1 MGLDRIS
8 FGIWAFA
15 ALPLAVLLV
24 GLLRLRWSA
33 PKAGAAAWIAAMAV
47 GAFVFG
53 GSLFGLAIANAKGLS
68 LTLFVVT
75 IIWTSVFLYN
85 VVDQSGAVKTISQRM
100 TRLVGEPLLQCLLLA
115 WCLSAF
121 IQGITGFG
129 VPVAIVAPLML
140 AVGFEPVTAAVA
152 TLVGHAWSITF
163 GSMAGPFYALQLVTK
178 LPARESAYWIGA
190 MLFVPTV
197 LTGFAVA
204 HIYGGVRSMARG
216 APAVLLTGVAM
227 GLTQW
232 ALPVL
237 GAPQIGSV
245 AAGLVGTVM
254 IVLISRLGLYSE
266 TSRTERQ
273 DDSPRD
279 VAPSTMG
286 FHVALAPYYLLI
298 ALALASQTP
307 RLKQLGKTLAWGLD
321 YPQTSTALGFTVK
334 AEKSY
339 AAISFISHPAPLL
352 VASVIAA
359 IAVYAGSRHLSLSSV
374 RKAWAVTAKQCVPTT
389 VSIATMVMMA
399 LVMNDTGM
407 TSTLARGIA
416 PVAGKLFPL
425 VSPYIGVLGCFMTG
439 SNTNSNVL
447 FGAFQVETAL
457 VLGVS
462 TRIMAAVQSAGGSL
476 GSAIAPAKVLIG
488 STTVGLSGSEDLV
501 MRKSIPYCM
510 LLVLVLGVISWL
522 SVYVLFPQVM

>member
-1 MGLDRIS
+1 
-8 FGIWAFA
+8 
-15 ALPLAVLLV
+15 
-24 GLLRLRWSA
+24 
-33 PKAGAAAWIAAMAV
+33 
-47 GAFVFG
+47 
-53 GSLFGLAIANAKGLS
+53 
-68 LTLFVVT
+68 LFVVT

-85 VVDQSGAVKTISQRM
+85 IVAESGAVRSISSRM
-100 TRLVGEPLLQCLLLA
+100 SRLVREPLLQCLLLA
-115 WCLSAF
+115 WCLSGF

-140 AVGFEPVTAAVA
+140 ASGFEPVTAAAA
-152 TLVGHAWSITF
+152 TLVGHAWSVTF
-163 GSMAGPFYALQLVTK
+163 GSMAGSFYTLQLVTN
-178 LPARESAYWIGA
+178 LPARETAYWTGA

-204 HIYGGVRSMARG
+204 HVFGGTPAMARG
-216 APAVLLTGVAM
+216 VLPVLVTGTVM
-227 GLTQW
+227 GLLQW

-245 AAGLVGTVM
+245 AAGLAGTVT
-254 IVLISRLGLYSE
+254 IVIISRVGSFRGTCQVE
-266 TSRTERQ
+266 SQ
-273 DDSPRD
+273 DGSQGGHRD
-279 VAPSTMG
+279 ADVQADARPLNL
-286 FHVALAPYYLLI
+286 HLALTPYYLLI
-298 ALALASQTP
+298 AMALAAQVP
-307 RLKQLGKTLAWGLD
+307 PLKQLGKTLAWGVD
-321 YPQTSTALGFTVK
+321 YPSTSTALGFATK
-334 AEKSY
+334 AERAY
-339 AAISFISHPAPLL
+339 AAISLISHPAPLL
-352 VASVIAA
+352 VASALAA
-359 IAVYAGSRHLSLSSV
+359 IVVYTWSGHLTWRSV
-374 RKAWAVTAKQCVPTT
+374 QRAWATTACQCVPTT

-407 TSTLARGIA
+407 TSALAGGIA

-457 VLGVS
+457 ALGTS

-488 STTVGLSGSEDLV
+488 SSTTGLTGREEAV
-501 MRKSIPYCM
+501 MRKAIPYCM
-510 LLVLVLGVISWL
+510 LIVLALGVISWL